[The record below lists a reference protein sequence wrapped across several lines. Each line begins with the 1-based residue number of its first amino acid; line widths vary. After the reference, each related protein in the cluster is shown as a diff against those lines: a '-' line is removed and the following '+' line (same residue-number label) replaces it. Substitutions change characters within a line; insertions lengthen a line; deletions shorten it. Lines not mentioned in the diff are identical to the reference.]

1 MQQKSGEKGKDCKRI
16 GNPVKTVVKVSGQ
29 SQQME
34 KQSRLQKVAGKC
46 QKQSPFVKDAL
57 NQGGTSFAPFGEP
70 ILRRKRRPAY
80 TPVCDK
86 VSFMT
91 MS

>member
-1 MQQKSGEKGKDCKRI
+1 MQQKSSEKGKDCKKVR
-16 GNPVKTVVKVSGQ
+16 NPVKTVVKVSGQ

-57 NQGGTSFAPFGEP
+57 NQGELRLLRSVSLSYEENGDLP
-70 ILRRKRRPAY
+70 ILLFVTR
-80 TPVCDK
+80 
-86 VSFMT
+86 SHL
-91 MS
+91 

>member
-1 MQQKSGEKGKDCKRI
+1 MQQKSGEKGKDCKKV

-57 NQGGTSFAPFGEP
+57 NQGELRLLRSVSLSYEENGDLP
-70 ILRRKRRPAY
+70 ILLFVTR
-80 TPVCDK
+80 
-86 VSFMT
+86 SHL
-91 MS
+91 